1 MRGSHRGAADNGVLL
16 LAVVAAVIGLALYV
30 IFDATS
36 PEFWALIWLAA
47 TVLFIPVIRRQ
58 PQRDQAF
65 YYWESAGALL
75 TATWEL
81 VSGLAHHR
89 GWAPGQLHLI
99 AVIGQGTRVVSL
111 GCAFVGMAIGI
122 RAGSFRW
129 RSSEPDAEGDTPD

>member
-1 MRGSHRGAADNGVLL
+1 ML

-36 PEFWALIWLAA
+36 LEFWALIWLAA

-75 TATWEL
+75 TATWE
-81 VSGLAHHR
+81 VVGGLAHHR
-89 GWAPGQLHLI
+89 GWASGQLHFI
-99 AVIGQGTRVVSL
+99 ALIGQGTRVVAL
-111 GCAFVGMAIGI
+111 GCAFVGIAIGI
-122 RAGSFRW
+122 RSGSFRW
-129 RSSEPDAEGDTPD
+129 WSSATDTEGDTPD